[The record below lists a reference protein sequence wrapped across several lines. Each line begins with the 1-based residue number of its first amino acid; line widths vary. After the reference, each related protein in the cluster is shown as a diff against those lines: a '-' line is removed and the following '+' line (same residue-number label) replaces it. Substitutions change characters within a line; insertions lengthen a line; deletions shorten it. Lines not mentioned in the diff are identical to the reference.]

1 MRDLKQVDFSQLSN
15 ETSSDYDEE
24 LKRKRERERKYEE
37 LKKQAKQEAEREEAE
52 KKAQSP
58 YEQLKRQAKQEAMA
72 ADSAK
77 VDSAYINSFLNDASN
92 FLTSS
97 KSSLD
102 NTSWASAMDIGARE
116 RREASSRDLSYRADL
131 ISYYLDHN
139 GAGMDKSTAEELRS
153 YLDAYR
159 TDAFNLSEAH
169 KSYNQFYSQ
178 WATEDDYNT
187 SVRTGGYSKKYDGMT
202 SDEIDQVLGT
212 LDDGEE
218 KEWLTAHRS
227 SVRYDEMLKYD
238 TESATKQVNDLKDI
252 LDQMEAIKGRIQ
264 IAQNMPTYTPGYSS
278 NKSVIAGYEAELAK
292 LEQKYGSYESIKAQY
307 NQKSAYLSNAKR
319 IQEGVELASVADGNS
334 ENYDPGFAFESKYTP
349 NDDWYDSLE
358 FSDVLYDEAN
368 GVKRAT
374 PVTKSWADKIT
385 AAKQMTEEEL
395 AIFNYWYNNEGWDKA
410 EKYLDSIMDELNL
423 RVAKNRFADMKGNT
437 ALELLFSLEAGYD
450 QFLSGA
456 QNLFNTEDS
465 YIPVSS
471 TQVLSGMVRK
481 DLGDNGPKLPEW
493 LGGSSLG
500 QVGYDFVTTSA
511 NMAPSILTS
520 AALSMVNPTLGAVA
534 GNTLMGASAAG
545 NAYAEKI
552 NLGYSKDEARSYGLM
567 VGASEATLQ
576 YLLGGIGK
584 LGGNGLSKVAI
595 NKLDKV
601 DNILARVA
609 KSTGGKIFLN
619 GVSEGFE
626 EGLQAILEPYLWQ
639 AVSGEEGSVNWE
651 ETLYSSLLGFVT
663 GGVFESPGAI
673 VQSAG
678 QNIGYYKTGAD
689 IRNAGG
695 TDALMALANEVA
707 GVAPANMQNAIQKQ
721 SSKVDKK
728 ATSRRVG
735 KLYDTVQNATS
746 QADISQSLQTKGF
759 SKETANDIAAAVIAS
774 NNGRDLSSAQRKL
787 LKLVEKNSVAREAI
801 ASAMSSPQS
810 SVGQKLRVFQ
820 SGVARGNVAEAASAQ
835 LGKGG
840 NITEG
845 NLTTA
850 AETAAEGRYG
860 ANSTANTETV
870 RIDTGEKVKIAG
882 VATKDGKAIS
892 YRLDNGETATG
903 QDLALSE
910 SDAILASTLG
920 EMNIGAEDANSIWQA
935 SDGSSAFAAGVRL
948 AYEYGY
954 QGQEYGKIDAKA
966 FGEGFPEEVK
976 KLAYNLGRKAIALEN
991 AGSYNKN
998 ITTKEGARNG
1008 AGESVHLRQ
1017 GAQRL
1022 DGADTGRQVRGVE
1035 EAPGRVQKRKAAG
1048 KSESNGRSAAETEG
1062 RVNAKDLGV
1071 PGGIGARKLTRVD
1084 GSYSADTKQAIAEA
1098 TQNGLNVV
1106 CFTGGNLEVEGI
1118 GQARAAICGNDVFI
1132 RADHPEF
1139 TAMQLLHH
1147 EMAHRE
1153 FGHAGEDLSGKVDVR
1168 KVYDRLVELCGS
1180 EEAVKN
1186 VIAMYSEAFDMG
1198 YDAETG
1204 ADALAMEVF
1213 TEIVCDSQADMN
1225 AFAPED
1231 QADMAGFMR
1240 EIKRI
1245 AQEEKAQ
1252 IQGRAPPDVAK
1263 VSFSRNGYWVPN
1275 LTKQERS
1282 RVEYLINNNNGTQL
1296 TSNCNVFFD
1305 KSKGNILFGI
1315 YSTDDNTL
1323 LYASTGSKANNEHLF
1338 TKMVMEEYENERG
1351 INGRA
1356 EDAHTFV
1363 ERLRMQQTASSVNG
1377 SGIGVSRGYA
1387 ENGRVHGVP
1396 SGRNTSRALRSVL
1409 ANLFS
1414 AETERTADRTVKL
1427 SREATDKVYLNA
1439 VESGDIKTAQK
1450 LVDQAAKRWG
1460 AYLNNAEANEVFS
1473 QSGEVR
1479 TFYHGTNTGDF
1490 TVFDKSLL
1498 GSSSGDLGWFGKGF
1512 YFAFSSDEASMYGGR
1527 VIPAYLKMKNPF
1539 DYSQLFK
1546 YKHSEYVS
1554 DRYSRFAWV
1563 YNIVEQFPDIVNEQ
1577 TVYAY
1582 PNDATE
1588 GTPVTWKQLSEMMD
1602 KIQSET
1608 EFSVE
1613 RVESSN
1619 GDTAWELRADPK
1631 QESFTSNDGETITWT
1646 EYGMR
1651 ERFAKERDAME
1662 PINQIGAY
1670 LSNVIGIE
1678 SIPRKSIE
1686 RIDFSGAVQR
1696 AGHDGIIQSRY
1707 GDEAVVFNAE
1717 QIKSADPVTYDD
1729 NGKVIPLSK
1738 RFDNNKNDIRFSRES
1753 VVEQVGSLVALHNL
1767 TERKLNKVLDLGGF
1781 PMPSIAVTRTDIPH
1795 TNFGDITLVMDKS
1808 AIDPR
1813 ANRKNTVYSADAWT
1827 PTVPRLSYKPSES
1840 KLREIKKKVNGL
1852 VGSREVIA
1860 ALDHVALDEDNISRD
1875 LERYDGDLVD
1885 SYRRNNTL
1893 QYAFLK
1899 DIGEEIELP
1908 MKEETL
1914 DGFGKFS
1921 NATVQRFA
1929 GRLVHGLQSVDY
1941 YQNMGAQQLVEDE
1954 DLKNVIADILN
1965 EEVLADFDPKSEH
1978 YRQLLE
1984 HPLHTAD
1991 EIDFSHIDS
2000 MLSAARRYFTYGVRQ
2015 TIDRRKAGQVVRNYI
2030 EKNGLQERYEQWL
2043 RELYDGVVEKT
2054 GIYNNKAHFTPSGN
2068 RRSWEQLHLPATL
2081 DNIVKAMA
2089 TQNGGNTKNVA
2100 GFNGVK
2106 TLRAGMAKR
2115 FKSIADMHKL
2125 EGRLQNLTEEEFEEI
2140 HDQLSERMYD
2150 IISRIIDTGPKS
2162 SENRF
2167 IRMDSVGATLMEIAE
2182 SGKYSAD
2189 AIQHAVNQY
2198 SYHIGESLAED
2209 IRDLLYDV
2217 SQMPANMFEAK
2228 PERSVGFDE
2237 VRAAVLPDNSSQKL
2251 RDSLAAKGIEVLVYE
2266 AGNDADRLVKLNSL
2280 LEKKTELRFSR
2291 EFVSKQMS
2299 EQEKL
2304 LEKANKALEKSNAQ
2318 LQEDNQYLKQMLKLQ
2333 RQVTG
2338 GTKFTKSSVEA
2349 AARQLMKTSDAKG
2362 NAKELAELL
2371 NEFYEYVATGREL
2384 TWEDVMAK
2392 AQPAVDWLNK
2402 NRNRSFVREAY
2413 AQEILDEMRGRSFYL
2428 DESQRAE
2435 AAHAYGSYQAFR
2447 QKMWGTVTVSD
2458 KANMSL
2464 DEFWKEI
2471 SEKHPFYFP
2480 EGTTSGDQVR
2490 GIVDAL
2496 ERLKTAEETNS
2507 ELLDGYSEEMHEREL
2522 LHEVYDSFWRVSTL
2536 RTVADVKQRQINAL
2550 KSKHYAAMDKIRS
2563 EHKKA
2568 MTDLAIDY
2576 GKRMKEL
2583 RKAYR
2588 ERTEDKA
2595 AKVKGRNAV
2604 EKQAKLLMNMLAHPT
2619 KDAHV
2624 PSDLQKPL
2632 EDFLH
2637 SIDFSS
2643 KQLNRGGEA
2652 TIRDIAYTRALA
2664 AVRTAIAGQRNAIEG
2679 VTDGVFKLDIP
2690 DSFLEEIDKHNQAII
2705 DATNGLDLTTN
2716 RVYDMSS
2723 DELADLGHILTVI
2736 NKAIRDIDKLHMEGA
2751 KARVSDLAM
2760 DTQKE
2765 MRQRERVKGEKGNAA
2780 MWASY
2785 TPWHAFRRMGSA
2797 AQQIFH
2803 GLMQGQAKL
2812 ARTADSV
2819 IKFSKKTF
2827 TEKEVKSWEK
2837 DVHTI
2842 NLQSGESVKMSTAQI
2857 MGFYCLSKREQGDS
2871 HMMGGG
2877 IRIGAIKPGK
2887 SKDIVQK
2894 DHYVLSIQDIAA
2906 INSKLTDRQRQVAED
2921 LQKYME
2927 TTGGRLI
2934 NEISMARWGYAAA
2947 SEIGYYPIKTDDA
2960 TRDAKDPGQDK
2971 TNLWALLNKSFTKA
2985 PDPRAKNAMIVDSI
2999 FDVFADHMSQV
3010 AEYNAFALPLVDAM
3024 KWFNYR
3030 ERINMDDGH
3039 IKDVGVQRAI
3049 RDTLGTSAVKYFT
3062 DLMTDINSS
3071 QKAGRHENFAGKLL
3085 SRAKVSS
3092 VGFNL
3097 RVAIQQPTAILR
3109 ASLIL
3114 DAPELVK
3121 GAVRIG
3127 TRKLVK
3133 EMQQYSGIAL
3143 WKSMGYYDLN
3153 ISRGLQEQIKGDESF
3168 LDKAN
3173 EVGMWLPG
3181 KMDEWTWARIW
3192 AACKAKA
3199 SKDTKLTGE
3208 ALSVETAK
3216 LFEDVVYQTQVA
3228 DSVLTRSS
3236 LMRSKS
3242 QFMKEA
3248 TSFMAEPTVSLNI
3261 LLSAFQDYQKGH
3273 TTWQKAKRGLMIGFC
3288 GYALPAVTNAIFT
3301 AFADAWRDD
3310 DEYEDF
3316 LDKFNQA
3323 LFGDKKFLDGN
3334 LFSELNPLEK
3344 IPFIRDAISMLK
3356 GYSVAPGYADM
3367 IQSGIDLVDAYKKFL
3382 SGKGSKTE
3390 YGILYQTLQVL
3401 GSAVGIGAA
3410 PALREVAGIWNHTVG
3425 AMYPEYKLKRWE
3437 TNPKTEIRDAYNRG
3451 YFTSEEAMAE
3461 LLIAG
3466 IAGDENEAFWLVREW
3481 DYAKENGSA
3490 EGYSKYGEYYA
3501 AVAGNDRA
3509 TASMLYDKLI
3519 AEKVAEGYLRS
3530 EAKDSIASSFTTQ
3543 VKKEYM
3549 DGEISRSKAIDLL
3562 TANTDNGEAEVKKW
3576 DFELEYGFSWSTRV
3590 RGYRLGK
3597 ISESEL
3603 ISAVMD
3609 IEGESREEA
3618 EEYIRFLDLE
3628 MANQDISITASE
3640 ASSYFEHAEPA
3651 GIAID
3656 VYLDYKNK
3664 AKDITGEGKKKRRM
3678 DVIHSLPLTNAQKD
3692 ALYYAE
3698 GWSASTIH
3706 EAPWH

>member
-1 MRDLKQVDFSQLSN
+1 MYKISERLRKLIEEKQLHGDVRQVNKDD
-15 ETSSDYDEE
+15 TG
-24 LKRKRERERKYEE
+24 
-37 LKKQAKQEAEREEAE
+37 QEG
-52 KKAQSP
+52 K
-58 YEQLKRQAKQEAMA
+58 
-72 ADSAK
+72 
-77 VDSAYINSFLNDASN
+77 
-92 FLTSS
+92 
-97 KSSLD
+97 
-102 NTSWASAMDIGARE
+102 G
-116 RREASSRDLSYRADL
+116 EASSSDGYQMSDRLKQLIEKGKETKKEQTPTVGYQMSDRLKGLTGNIDQDYVDRYLTDTNAFLSRSVDNINSMGYSEAMSGKLRESYQKERDDLLARGKYIRTYLQNNQGKLDKATVGQLMDYLDKVDDSYRSVNEAY
-131 ISYYLDHN
+131 S
-139 GAGMDKSTAEELRS
+139 GRRS
-153 YLDAYR
+153 
-159 TDAFNLSEAH
+159 
-169 KSYNQFYSQ
+169 FYSQ
-178 WATEDDYNT
+178 WETEDDYN
-187 SVRTGGYSKKYDGMT
+187 SAV
-202 SDEIDQVLGT
+202 EAQ
-212 LDDGEE
+212 
-218 KEWLTAHRS
+218 KEYERLINF
-227 SVRYDEMLKYD
+227 D
-238 TESATKQVNDLKDI
+238 TEAAAKELDELAAVEKQMHSLSN
-252 LDQMEAIKGRIQ
+252 Q
-264 IAQNMPTYTPGYSS
+264 ISQAKSMPSYSPGSTM
-278 NKSVIAGYEAELAK
+278 VAGNLSYYESELAK
-292 LEQKYGSYESIKAQY
+292 LEKQYGSYGDLKTQIS
-307 NQKSAYLSNAKR
+307 QKNAYLTQAERAQNAQKLAGVTENSDFGQMSR
-319 IQEGVELASVADGNS
+319 YKGAKNGSDYEILDHRATVLQAEYNRTGDQEIWEELMAVQEQMAGKDGSDHSAADAIYTILNS
-334 ENYDPGFAFESKYTP
+334 SEEEWGGILNNESPRSMAHSYFK
-349 NDDWYDSLE
+349 NLE
-358 FSDVLYDEAN
+358 FITDEEIS
-368 GVKRAT
+368 V
-374 PVTKSWADKIT
+374 
-385 AAKQMTEEEL
+385 
-395 AIFNYWYNNEGWDKA
+395 FNYWYNKSGGDKA
-410 EKYLDSIMDELNL
+410 MEYLDSLQETLNY
-423 RVAKNRFADMKGNT
+423 RAAEKRFEAYEDKW
-437 ALELLFSLEAGYD
+437 ALEMLFGIEAGLD
-450 QFLSGA
+450 QFGSGIK
-456 QNLFNTEDS
+456 NLFTGGDD
-465 YIPVSS
+465 YIAPSS
-471 TQVLSGMVRK
+471 TQILSGMVRK

-552 NLGYSKDEARSYGLM
+552 NLGYSEDEARTYGLL
-567 VGASEATLQ
+567 VGSSEATLQ

-595 NKLDKV
+595 NNLDKV

-609 KSTGGKIFLN
+609 KSAGGKIFLN

-639 AVSGEEGSVNWE
+639 AVSGEEGSVSWE
-651 ETLYSSLLGFVT
+651 ETLYNSLLGFVT

-689 IRNAGG
+689 IRSAGG

-774 NNGRDLSSAQRKL
+774 KNGQDLSSAQRKL

-810 SVGQKLRVFQ
+810 SVGQRLREFQ
-820 SGVARGNVAEAASAQ
+820 SGVARGNVTEAASAQ
-835 LGKGG
+835 LGKAG

-845 NLTTA
+845 NLTIG

-860 ANSTANTETV
+860 AGSDTM

-892 YRLDNGETATG
+892 YRLDNGDTATG
-903 QDLALSE
+903 HDLALSE

-920 EMNIGAEDANSIWQA
+920 EMNIGAEDANAIWQA

-948 AYEYGY
+948 SYEYGY

-966 FGEGFPEEVK
+966 FGEGFPEDVK

-998 ITTKEGARNG
+998 ITTKEGARDG

-1017 GAQRL
+1017 GAQRP

-1048 KSESNGRSAAETEG
+1048 KSESNGRSAAEAEG

-1106 CFTGGNLEVEGI
+1106 CFTGGNLEIEGL

-1139 TAMQLLHH
+1139 TAMQLLRH

-1168 KVYDRLVELCGS
+1168 KVYDRLVALCGT

-1252 IQGRAPPDVAK
+1252 IQGRAPPDYGATKYSKESRKVTTFLRHYTGEVIEGEYIYLSNIEKATIKSNIKTGFAHIAPDAK
-1263 VSFSRNGYWVPN
+1263 
-1275 LTKQERS
+1275 
-1282 RVEYLINNNNGTQL
+1282 
-1296 TSNCNVFFD
+1296 
-1305 KSKGNILFGI
+1305 
-1315 YSTDDNTL
+1315 
-1323 LYASTGSKANNEHLF
+1323 
-1338 TKMVMEEYENERG
+1338 RG
-1351 INGRA
+1351 IVS
-1356 EDAHTFV
+1356 AHALNKEYTYHFV
-1363 ERLRMQQTASSVNG
+1363 CNADYSVTV
-1377 SGIGVSRGYA
+1377 ID
-1387 ENGRVHGVP
+1387 
-1396 SGRNTSRALRSVL
+1396 VL
-1409 ANLFS
+1409 DNV
-1414 AETERTADRTVKL
+1414 ADRTLLDRLLKEVI
-1427 SREATDKVYLNA
+1427 
-1439 VESGDIKTAQK
+1439 GDDRTGVRQTGKPINKEGHGQSNRRNDGITYEKAQ
-1450 LVDQAAKRWG
+1450 QR
-1460 AYLNNAEANEVFS
+1460 
-1473 QSGEVR
+1473 
-1479 TFYHGTNTGDF
+1479 
-1490 TVFDKSLL
+1490 KS
-1498 GSSSGDLGWFGKGF
+1498 
-1512 YFAFSSDEASMYGGR
+1512 
-1527 VIPAYLKMKNPF
+1527 
-1539 DYSQLFK
+1539 
-1546 YKHSEYVS
+1546 
-1554 DRYSRFAWV
+1554 
-1563 YNIVEQFPDIVNEQ
+1563 
-1577 TVYAY
+1577 T
-1582 PNDATE
+1582 TE
-1588 GTPVTWKQLSEMMD
+1588 LDGGTPESDWKRDSGSGREN
-1602 KIQSET
+1602 
-1608 EFSVE
+1608 
-1613 RVESSN
+1613 RSN
-1619 GDTAWELRADPK
+1619 GGADTAR
-1631 QESFTSNDGETITWT
+1631 NT
-1646 EYGMR
+1646 E
-1651 ERFAKERDAME
+1651 
-1662 PINQIGAY
+1662 
-1670 LSNVIGIE
+1670 
-1678 SIPRKSIE
+1678 
-1686 RIDFSGAVQR
+1686 
-1696 AGHDGIIQSRY
+1696 
-1707 GDEAVVFNAE
+1707 
-1717 QIKSADPVTYDD
+1717 
-1729 NGKVIPLSK
+1729 KVK
-1738 RFDNNKNDIRFSRES
+1738 FSRES

-1767 TERKLNKVLDLGGF
+1767 TESKLNKVLDLGGF

-1808 AIDPR
+1808 AIDPQL
-1813 ANRKNTVYSADAWT
+1813 NRKNTVYSADAWT
-1827 PTVPRLSYKPSES
+1827 PTVPRLAYKPSES
-1840 KLREIKKKVNGL
+1840 KLQEIKKKVNGL

-1860 ALDHVALDEDNISRD
+1860 ALDHVAFDEDNISRD

-1908 MKEETL
+1908 MKYESW
-1914 DGFGKFS
+1914 DSFGKIS
-1921 NATVQRFA
+1921 NAAVRRFA
-1929 GRLVHGLQSVDY
+1929 GRMIYGLRSVDY
-1941 YQNMGAQQLVEDE
+1941 YQNMGAQQLMEE
-1954 DLKNVIADILN
+1954 EILKDAIAEILSD
-1965 EEVLADFDPKSEH
+1965 EVLDNLDPNSDKYKKLSKN
-1978 YRQLLE
+1978 
-1984 HPLHTAD
+1984 PLYTAD
-1991 EIDFSHIDS
+1991 NIDFSHIHG
-2000 MLSAARRYFTYGVRQ
+2000 MLSAARRYFTYGYRQ
-2015 TIDRRKAGQVVRNYI
+2015 TIDRWKAGQVVRNYI
-2030 EKNGLQERYEQWL
+2030 DENGLQERYEQWL
-2043 RELYDGVVEKT
+2043 RELFDGVVEKT
-2054 GIYNNKAHFTPSGN
+2054 GIYNNKDYFTPSGN

-2140 HDQLSERMYD
+2140 HDQLSDRMYD

-2182 SGKYSAD
+2182 SGKYSVD
-2189 AIQHAVNQY
+2189 AIQSAVNRY

-2209 IRDLLYDV
+2209 IRTLLYDV
-2217 SQMPANMFEAK
+2217 SQMPTNMFEAK

-2362 NAKELAELL
+2362 SAKELAELL

-2458 KANMSL
+2458 KASMSL

-2568 MTDLAIDY
+2568 MTDLATDY

-2751 KARVSDLAM
+2751 KARVSDLAL

-2765 MRQRERVKGEKGNAA
+2765 LRQRTPVKGEKGNAA

-2819 IKFSKKTF
+2819 IKFSQKTF

-2837 DVHTI
+2837 EVHTI

-2906 INSKLTDRQRQVAED
+2906 INSKLTGRQRQVAEA

-2971 TNLWALLNKSFTKA
+2971 TNLWALLNKSFTKSLA
-2985 PDPRAKNAMIVDSI
+2985 PGAKNAMLVDSI
-2999 FDVFADHMSQV
+2999 FDVFSDHMSQV

-3030 ERINMDDGH
+3030 ERIDMDDGH

-3153 ISRGLQEQIKGDESF
+3153 ISRGLQEQIKGDDSF

-3273 TTWQKAKRGLMIGFC
+3273 TTWDKAKRGLMIGFC
-3288 GYALPAVTNAIFT
+3288 GYALPAITNAIFT

-3323 LFGDKKFLDGN
+3323 LFGEKKFLDGN

-3410 PALREVAGIWNHTVG
+3410 PALREVVGIWNHTVG

-3451 YFTSEEAMAE
+3451 YFTNEEAIAE

-3466 IAGDENEAFWLVREW
+3466 IASGEYEAFWLVREW

-3509 TASMLYDKLI
+3509 TANMLYDRLI

-3543 VKKEYM
+3543 VKNEYM

-3576 DFELEYGFSWSTRV
+3576 DFELKHGFSWSARV
-3590 RGYRLGK
+3590 KGYRLGK

-3678 DVIHSLPLTNAQKD
+3678 DVIHSLPLTSAQKD